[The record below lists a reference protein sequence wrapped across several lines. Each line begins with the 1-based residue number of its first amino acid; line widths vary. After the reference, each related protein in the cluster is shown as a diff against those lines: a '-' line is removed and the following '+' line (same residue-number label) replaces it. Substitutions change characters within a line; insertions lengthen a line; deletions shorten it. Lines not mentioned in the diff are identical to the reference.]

1 MSNFQI
7 RKKQME
13 LSVLTIQGKDSGKK
27 VVLSDEIFGIE
38 PNEHVVWL
46 DVKQYLA
53 NQRQGTH
60 KAKQRA
66 EIART
71 TRKLKRQKGTGGAR
85 AGSMKSPL
93 FRGGGRVFGPV
104 PRDYSFKLNKK
115 VKSLARQSAFAAKA
129 QEGAVSVLENFTF
142 DAPKTKSFLEVI
154 NALSLAGTKALFILS
169 EEDKNVYLSGRNLD
183 KVQVTTAADV
193 NTYDLVNATRLLI
206 AEGAVAKIESSF
218 SK

>member
-1 MSNFQI
+1 
-7 RKKQME
+7 ME
-13 LSVLTIQGKDSGKK
+13 LSVLNIEGKETGKK
-27 VVLSDEIFGIE
+27 VTLSDEIFGIE

-46 DVKQYLA
+46 DIKQFLA

-60 KAKQRA
+60 KSKERA
-66 EIART
+66 EVARS

-93 FRGGGRVFGPV
+93 FKGGGRIFGPV

-115 VKSLARQSAFAAKA
+115 VKSLARQSAYAAKA
-129 QEGAVSVLENFTF
+129 QAGEVAILEDFTLE
-142 DAPKTKSFLEVI
+142 APKTKSFTSIL
-154 NALSLAGTKALFILS
+154 NALALADTKTLLILS
-169 EEDKNVYLSGRNLD
+169 EDNKNVYLSARNLPKA
-183 KVQVTTAADV
+183 KVVAASQV
-193 NTYDLVNATRLLI
+193 NTYDLVNASRLVI

>member
-154 NALSLAGTKALFILS
+154 NALELAGTKALFILS